1 MQDLDKQLEGM
12 KQDLT
17 GLQVWNPDST
27 SYYQADGADP
37 YAYADGKHKADSFFN
52 ADGDVADL
60 QKKIDGLNVSI
71 RNLGLESSK
80 AIKRIAELDR
90 IISGITLKSKKKPW
104 QTEQEALR
112 VRVNSGIPNEIA
124 SLQAKIVEYQTA
136 QEKWRE
142 NELAKVS
149 EGAKS
154 ASRSEL
160 AKQGLTPEAIEAKLI
175 AEGKASGRN
184 KMLLIAGSLILIAG
198 FGFIFLRR
206 RNG

>member
-1 MQDLDKQLEGM
+1 MQDLDKQLQDM
-12 KQDLT
+12 KKNVT
-17 GLQVWNPDST
+17 GLQIWDTDTTTYFKASGN
-27 SYYQADGADP
+27 DP
-37 YAYADGKHKADSFFN
+37 YDYACGEHKADSFFN

-60 QKKIDGLNVSI
+60 QKSIDALNVSI

-80 AIKRIAELDR
+80 AVKRIAELDR

-136 QEKWRE
+136 QEKWRA
-142 NELAKVS
+142 NELAKVA